1 MRAFDNVSDHNG
13 RRRPEFLPW
22 GVSLALIGIAG
33 ITLRIW
39 TYRSTLGVPNADEAV
54 VGLMA
59 RHVLDGE
66 LTTFYWGQA
75 YGGSQEALLTAPL
88 FLISGSSWLALRMI
102 PIALSAVATLLVWRV
117 GRRTI
122 GEPAAV
128 VAAGVFWIWPPF
140 VLYQLVHQQGFYAS
154 NVVYCA
160 LLLLLALRLVER
172 PDYTR
177 VGLFGLV
184 LGLAFWQTAQIVP
197 VAAGVI
203 GWTIW
208 KQARRVRQLWVA
220 VPFAILGALPWLIWN
235 ARHGWESLDMP
246 NYGDK
251 ARSLRLLVSPV
262 LPMMVGLRAPF
273 SAELLLPAALTYLA
287 YVGLVA
293 AFAYGAF
300 KARHRSS
307 SILYVVVAVFPFV
320 YVISPKTVYALGT
333 PRFILVLAPVLA
345 LLFAQMATRYLRAAA
360 ILALALV
367 VSVVTLHRMDEW
379 FRSQPGQT
387 TNAKGL
393 GPRHAVQW
401 VPRDLGPLVSALD
414 TLGLDHVYADYWLAY
429 RLDFDTRERIVA
441 VENRFEDLTFE
452 HGSVTPSSQ
461 PNVRYRPYDREV
473 RRARHGFVFYRQTVG
488 SVPIIARLE
497 QHGYRRHVVGSYIVY
512 APPDTAG

>member
-1 MRAFDNVSDHNG
+1 MRALGSVSDHNG
-13 RRRPEFLPW
+13 RGRPGLFRW
-22 GVSLALIGIAG
+22 GATLGLIGIAG
-33 ITLRIW
+33 IALRIW

-54 VGLMA
+54 VGLMT

-75 YGGSQEALLTAPL
+75 YGGSQEALLTAPV
-88 FLISGSSWLALRMI
+88 FWIGGSSWLALRMI
-102 PIALSAVATLLVWRV
+102 PIALSAVAALLVWRV

-122 GEPAAV
+122 GEPAAL

-154 NVVYCA
+154 NVVYCG

-172 PDYTR
+172 RDRTR

-208 KQARRVRQLWVA
+208 RQARHLRQLWMA
-220 VPFAILGALPWLIWN
+220 VPFAVLGALPWIIWN

-246 NYGDK
+246 DYGDK
-251 ARSLRLLVSPV
+251 AHSLRLLVSPV

-273 SAELLLPAALTYLA
+273 SAELLLPAALTYLI
-287 YVGLVA
+287 YIGLVA

-320 YVISPKTVYALGT
+320 YVISPKTVHSLGT
-333 PRFILVLAPVLA
+333 PRFIVVLGPVLA
-345 LLFAQMATRYLRAAA
+345 LLLAQIATRYLRAAA
-360 ILALALV
+360 ILALAFV
-367 VSVVTLHRMDEW
+367 VSAVTLHRMDQW
-379 FRSQPGQT
+379 FGSRPSQT
-387 TNAKGL
+387 TQAKGL

-401 VPRDLGPLVSALD
+401 VPRDLGPLVSALNR
-414 TLGLDHVYADYWLAY
+414 LRLDHVYADYWLAY

-441 VENRFEDLTFE
+441 GESRFEGLAFE
-452 HGSVTPSSQ
+452 RGRAIPSFQ
-461 PNVRYRPYDREV
+461 PDVRYRPYDREV

-488 SVPIIARLE
+488 SVPIVGQLE
-497 QHGYRRHVVGSYIVY
+497 QHGYRRYVVGSYIVY
-512 APPDTAG
+512 VPADRVD

>member
-1 MRAFDNVSDHNG
+1 VRLRRLLADHSGKGRAGLF
-13 RRRPEFLPW
+13 RW

-33 ITLRIW
+33 IALRVW

-54 VGLMA
+54 VGLMT

-75 YGGSQEALLTAPL
+75 YGGSQEALLTAPV
-88 FLISGSSWLALRMI
+88 FLIGGSSWLALRMI
-102 PIALSAVATLLVWRV
+102 PIALSAIAALLVWRV
-117 GRRTI
+117 GQRTI
-122 GEPAAV
+122 GEPAAL

-154 NVVYCA
+154 NVVYCG

-172 PDYTR
+172 PDRIR

-208 KQARRVRQLWVA
+208 KQAPRLRQLWLA
-220 VPFAILGALPWLIWN
+220 VPFAVLGALPWIIWN
-235 ARHGWESLDMP
+235 ARHDWESLNMP
-246 NYGDK
+246 DYGDK
-251 ARSLRLLVSPV
+251 AHSLRLLVSPV

-273 SAELLLPAALTYLA
+273 SAELLLPAALTYLI

-307 SILYVVVAVFPFV
+307 SLLYVVVAVFPFV
-320 YVISPKTVYALGT
+320 YVISPKTVHSLGT
-333 PRFILVLAPVLA
+333 PRFIVVLGPVLA
-345 LLFAQMATRYLRAAA
+345 LLLAQMATKYFRAAA
-360 ILALALV
+360 ILALALA

-379 FRSQPGQT
+379 FRGRPSHT
-387 TNAKGL
+387 THAKGL
-393 GPRHAVQW
+393 GPRHTVQW

-441 VENRFEDLTFE
+441 TESRFEGLRFE
-452 HGSVTPSSQ
+452 RGQAIPSFQ
-461 PNVRYRPYDREV
+461 PDVRYRPYDREV
-473 RRARHGFVFYRQTVG
+473 RRARHGFVFYRQTVR
-488 SVPIIARLE
+488 SVPIVARLE
-497 QHGYRRHVVGSYIVY
+497 QHGYRRHVVASYVVY
-512 APPDTAG
+512 APDTVR